1 MRSAGDLFRL
11 TEKGEPFSYTAVRN
25 HLTKLLWFEDRL
37 SSLGLGWLSALTVLG
52 AGVLVGIAAGL
63 LGFLE
68 DLAFLIAENDFRI
81 ILIALGFVLIAGTA
95 LWVLS
100 CCLGALS
107 RRLLFYL
114 RGW

>member
-1 MRSAGDLFRL
+1 MRLAGDLFGL
-11 TEKGEPFSYTAVRN
+11 TEQGGAFRYTAVRS

-37 SSLGLGWLSALTVLG
+37 SSLGLGWLVGLTLLG
-52 AGVLVGIAAGL
+52 AGTLAGIAAGL

-68 DLAFLIAENDFRI
+68 DLAFLLSENDFRI
-81 ILIALGFVLIAGTA
+81 VLIALGFVLMAGTA

-107 RRLLFYL
+107 RRLILYL